1 MKGWVWNGSAF
12 EPATGVPLADR
23 GFRHGMALFE
33 SVCVWNGVL
42 EFWPQHQQRL
52 LSACVERD
60 FPMPET
66 AVEAAGRVLEMADIN
81 GFARVYV
88 TAGDGTPAAPVS
100 EPRIFLFIEPRE
112 LEREDCWEL
121 CFHDEFYRPI
131 FGGLKTANYW
141 FNTDA
146 LAQARARK
154 FDEALLCNDFGEL
167 VSGCCAN
174 LFIVQDDRILT
185 PPRAAGCRMGVV
197 REWVIKRR
205 KVEERRLRREDAVSA
220 DEIFL
225 TNSWIGV
232 MPVATLEGRPLGPRS
247 IGPKLAAEFARQR
260 EAGRQVED
268 RETM

>member
-1 MKGWVWNGSAF
+1 MKSWLWNGSVF
-12 EPATGVPLADR
+12 EPAAGVPISDR

-33 SVCVWNGVL
+33 SMRVWDGAI
-42 EFWPQHQQRL
+42 EFWPQHQQRIL
-52 LSACVERD
+52 TACAERD
-60 FPMPET
+60 FPMPEA
-66 AVEAAGRVLEMADIN
+66 AVTAAGAVLESAGTN
-81 GFARVYV
+81 GFARIYV
-88 TAGDGTPAAPVS
+88 TAGDGSPTSPVT
-100 EPRIFLFIEPRE
+100 EPRVFLFVEPRE
-112 LEREDCWEL
+112 PEREDCWSL
-121 CFHDEFYRPI
+121 SFHDDFYRPM

-167 VSGCCAN
+167 VSACCAN
-174 LFIVQDDRILT
+174 VFIVQGDRILT
-185 PPRAAGCRMGVV
+185 PPRGAGCRMGVV

-205 KVEERRLRREDAVSA
+205 KVEERRLRREAATNA

-247 IGPKLAAEFARQR
+247 IGAKLAAEFARRR
-260 EAGRQVED
+260 EEVA
-268 RETM
+268 